1 MFDVVGRNT
10 FRMKRTINMDLRIS
24 KQVKIREN
32 MGVEL
37 IGEAYNIF
45 NHQNVTGV
53 NNTGYIS
60 GSTTSAGVVT
70 PTLSYNSSF
79 ATVTNSNSNFAF
91 SSRQIQIGFRFLF

>member
-1 MFDVVGRNT
+1 VGRNT

-53 NNTGYIS
+53 NSTGYIL
-60 GSTTSAGVVT
+60 GNTTSGGVVT
-70 PTLSYNSSF
+70 PTLNYNSSF
-79 ATVTNSNSNFAF
+79 GTVTNSNSNFAF